1 MRVLLGAEEGSP
13 GDSTSGSFEQPLQRV
28 KGTAQ
33 YGCDFGKGGWGRWNQ
48 ALFFFKK
55 DFSVFLDIR
64 RHKNWA
70 HKTGS

>member
-13 GDSTSGSFEQPLQRV
+13 GDSTSGSFEQPLRRG

-48 ALFFFKK
+48 ALFFLRRIL
-55 DFSVFLDIR
+55 VFF
-64 RHKNWA
+64 
-70 HKTGS
+70 